1 MESEPVT
8 EADFLSLATPG
19 VQRLQPYEPG
29 KPLDE
34 LEREY
39 GIRNAV
45 KLASNENPLGPSPQV
60 VATLQALLPELAR
73 YPDGNGFALKQVLA
87 RKHGVDLAQIT
98 LGNGSNDILELV
110 TRAFVTPEHEVI
122 FSEHAFAVYPI
133 VTRAVGA
140 QAVVT
145 PAKRYGHDLEAMA
158 AAVSAQTRLIFI
170 ANPNNPTGSYLDT
183 NALQGFLQQIP
194 SDVLVVLDEAY
205 FEYAR
210 DPALG
215 AVDYPDGSQW
225 LDRFPNLVVT
235 RTFSKAW
242 GLAGLRIG
250 YSLSRPQIADV
261 LNRVRQP
268 FNVNSLALAAA
279 ETALADTAHLQA
291 GLAATAQG
299 MQAYIKACAELGLD
313 YLPSVGNFICIKVG
327 DGLQVYEA
335 LLREGVIVRPVANY
349 GMPEYLRISIGTA
362 EENTRCIAALKKVL
376 AR

>member
-1 MESEPVT
+1 MT

-19 VQRLQPYEPG
+19 VQRLQPYQPG

-122 FSEHAFAVYPI
+122 FSAHAFAVYPI

-140 QAVVT
+140 RAVVT
-145 PAKRYGHDLEAMA
+145 PAKGYGHDLEAMA
-158 AAVSAQTRLIFI
+158 AAISGRTRLIFN
-170 ANPNNPTGSYLDT
+170 ANPNNPTGSYLAAD
-183 NALQGFLQQIP
+183 AMRDFLQQVP

-225 LDRFPNLVVT
+225 LDQFPNLVVT

-250 YSLSRPQIADV
+250 YSLSRPQIADL

-279 ETALADTAHLQA
+279 EAALADTAHLQA

-349 GMPEYLRISIGTA
+349 GMPEYLRISIGTM
-362 EENTRCIAALKKVL
+362 EENTRCIAALQKVL
-376 AR
+376 AS